1 MTGDVLDIDDRR
13 LIAALQVDPRAS
25 PERIASALAV
35 NPRGARSRLGV
46 LLGTG
51 IVRIAVTPPR
61 ASLQGLMLLRI
72 RVLRGKIE
80 AVTSALARRADVP
93 YIDISA
99 GGDEISA
106 VLVADQTVRDRL
118 VFRQLPA
125 TSAVTA
131 VDAQTVM
138 HAFSDSSDWRLDCLT
153 ADEIARLRP
162 SGAPAQEPARV
173 HELDGGLVAAL
184 EREPRASAAT
194 LAKSLGRPESTVRRR
209 LHDLLDNAG
218 VVMQVFVDP
227 RHLGLTVDAAL
238 SMKVPPAALD
248 AVGRAL
254 AAHPAV
260 HGAGAT
266 TGSNNLHVAVWLRD
280 LEHLYEFITG
290 TLADLK
296 VDSVDTLLVG
306 HAVKRPGRS

>member
-51 IVRIAVTPPR
+51 IVRIAVPPPR

-138 HAFSDSSDWRLDCLT
+138 HVFSDSSDWRLDCL
-153 ADEIARLRP
+153 
-162 SGAPAQEPARV
+162 
-173 HELDGGLVAAL
+173 
-184 EREPRASAAT
+184 
-194 LAKSLGRPESTVRRR
+194 
-209 LHDLLDNAG
+209 
-218 VVMQVFVDP
+218 
-227 RHLGLTVDAAL
+227 
-238 SMKVPPAALD
+238 
-248 AVGRAL
+248 
-254 AAHPAV
+254 
-260 HGAGAT
+260 
-266 TGSNNLHVAVWLRD
+266 
-280 LEHLYEFITG
+280 
-290 TLADLK
+290 
-296 VDSVDTLLVG
+296 
-306 HAVKRPGRS
+306 